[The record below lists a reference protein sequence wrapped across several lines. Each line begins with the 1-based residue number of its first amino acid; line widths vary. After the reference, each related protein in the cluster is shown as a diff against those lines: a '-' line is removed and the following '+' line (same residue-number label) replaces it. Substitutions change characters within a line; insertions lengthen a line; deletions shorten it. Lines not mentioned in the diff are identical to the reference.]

1 MIGIEKQDAELKQ
14 AVEAKRRRQE
24 WFIRTA
30 GIGAVQGLIADPRL
44 RNDNA
49 LQAMTPTLNKTETGI
64 SK

>member
-30 GIGAVQGLIADPRL
+30 GSGAVQRL
-44 RNDNA
+44 TTGPGRRNDNA
-49 LQAMTPTLNKTETGI
+49 LQAMTPALNKTETSI
-64 SK
+64 S

>member
-14 AVEAKRRRQE
+14 AVEAQRRRQE

-30 GIGAVQGLIADPRL
+30 GSGAVQRLTASPRR
-44 RNDNA
+44 RNDIA
-49 LQAMTPTLNKTETGI
+49 LQAMTPALNQTETSI